1 LPKKIGWALSIQ
13 LIAQKDRWGIEH
25 TTCSTN
31 HVLQICP
38 KNAEIRYLLAML
50 GFLNIEIFKLLFGR
64 KEAYSN
70 ENRFADSE

>member
-1 LPKKIGWALSIQ
+1 MGHWAYNLLPKRIGGGGL
-13 LIAQKDRWGIEH
+13 EH
-25 TTCSTN
+25 TTCSIN

-64 KEAYSN
+64 KETYSD

>member
-1 LPKKIGWALSIQ
+1 MGHWAYNLLPKKIGGALSIQ
-13 LIAQKDRWGIEH
+13 HVQQTMYFKSAQ
-25 TTCSTN
+25 
-31 HVLQICP
+31 

-64 KEAYSN
+64 KETYSD